1 MPRPTSP
8 NVPVQAATGPTTSSP
23 QGIDARAAAVNMLD
37 AVLRKSVALDEALS
51 QSRAM
56 ATLEPRDRAFA
67 RMMVATTLR
76 RLSQIDAVIAAF
88 IDKPLPDRAGM
99 IQNILRLS
107 VAQLLLLETPPH
119 AVVDNAV
126 RLCVVV
132 HQQGFKGLVNAVLR
146 RVSLEGKAV
155 FDGAADP
162 ALNIPGWLWES
173 WSTAYGAETASAI
186 AAAHL
191 KEPPLDLTVRDN
203 AASWATRLGGE
214 AMPMDTVRLRGAGEI
229 TQIDGFADGAW
240 WIQDLAAS
248 LPAKLL
254 LSALNSIEGD
264 DTSKKSI
271 VDLCAAPGGKT
282 AQLAL
287 SGATVTAVDRSGTRL
302 QRLRENLHRLHLTAT
317 IFKADAAKWQ
327 PAEQYDAV
335 LLDAPCSATGTIRR
349 HPDIAWNKNPED
361 VTRLSNLQDRLLEAA
376 AAMLKPGGILVYSV
390 CSLQPEEGPA
400 RIEQILATQKGFE
413 RFPFSESEING
424 LSETIT
430 ADGDIQTLPSHLA
443 AQGGMDGFFIARLR
457 RGF

>member
-1 MPRPTSP
+1 
-8 NVPVQAATGPTTSSP
+8 
-23 QGIDARAAAVNMLD
+23 MLD

-51 QSRAM
+51 QSRAL
-56 ATLEPRDRAFA
+56 AALAPRDRAFA

-76 RLSQIDAVIAAF
+76 RLGQIDAVIAAF
-88 IDKPLPDRAGM
+88 IDKPLPERAGV
-99 IQNILRLS
+99 IQNILRLG

-146 RVSLEGKAV
+146 RISREGKAV
-155 FDGAADP
+155 WEDAADP
-162 ALNIPGWLWES
+162 VLNLSAWLWES
-173 WSTAYGAETASAI
+173 WSTAYGAETARAI

-191 KEPPLDLTVRDN
+191 AEPPLDLTVREG
-203 AASWATRLGGE
+203 AASWAARLGGE
-214 AMPMDTVRLRGAGEI
+214 AMPADTVRLRGAGEI
-229 TQIDGFADGAW
+229 TQIDGFVEGAW
-240 WIQDLAAS
+240 WVQDLAAS
-248 LPAKLL
+248 LPAKIL
-254 LSALNSIEGD
+254 LSSPESDWSGK
-264 DTSKKSI
+264 TI

-287 SGATVTAVDRSGTRL
+287 SGARVTAVDRSGARL

-317 IFKADAAKWQ
+317 IFKADVTKWQ

-349 HPDIAWNKNPED
+349 HPDIAWNKKPED
-361 VTRLSNLQDRLLEAA
+361 VTRLSDLQDRLLEAA

-400 RIEQILATQKGFE
+400 RIEALLGANNGIDRL
-413 RFPFSESEING
+413 PVSETEIEG

-430 ADGDIQTLPSHLA
+430 AEGDIRTLPSHLA
-443 AQGGMDGFFIARLR
+443 AEGGMDGFFIARLCSKS
-457 RGF
+457 GKT

>member
-1 MPRPTSP
+1 
-8 NVPVQAATGPTTSSP
+8 
-23 QGIDARAAAVNMLD
+23 MLD

-51 QSRAM
+51 QSRSLA
-56 ATLEPRDRAFA
+56 ALAPRDRAFA

-76 RLSQIDAVIAAF
+76 RLGQIDAVIAAF
-88 IDKPLPDRAGM
+88 IDKPLPERAGV
-99 IQNILRLS
+99 IRNILRLG

-146 RVSLEGKAV
+146 RISREGKAV
-155 FDGAADP
+155 WEGAADP
-162 ALNIPGWLWES
+162 VLNLPAWLWES
-173 WSTAYGAETASAI
+173 WSTAYGAETARAI

-191 KEPPLDLTVRDN
+191 AEPPLDLTVREG
-203 AASWATRLGGE
+203 AASWAARLGGE
-214 AMPMDTVRLRGAGEI
+214 AMPADTVRLRGAGEI
-229 TQIDGFADGAW
+229 TQIDGFVEGAW
-240 WIQDLAAS
+240 WVQDLAAS
-248 LPAKLL
+248 LPAKML
-254 LSALNSIEGD
+254 LSSLESDWNGK
-264 DTSKKSI
+264 TI

-287 SGATVTAVDRSGTRL
+287 SGAKVTAVDRSGARL
-302 QRLRENLHRLHLTAT
+302 QRLRENLHRLRLTAT
-317 IFKADAAKWQ
+317 IFKADVTKWQ

-349 HPDIAWNKNPED
+349 HPDIAWNKKPED
-361 VTRLSNLQDRLLEAA
+361 VTRLSDLQDRLLEAA

-400 RIEQILATQKGFE
+400 RIETLLATNNDID
-413 RFPFSESEING
+413 RLPVSENEIKG

-430 ADGDIQTLPSHLA
+430 AEGDIRTLPCHLA
-443 AQGGMDGFFIARLR
+443 SQGGMDGFFIARLCR
-457 RGF
+457 KP